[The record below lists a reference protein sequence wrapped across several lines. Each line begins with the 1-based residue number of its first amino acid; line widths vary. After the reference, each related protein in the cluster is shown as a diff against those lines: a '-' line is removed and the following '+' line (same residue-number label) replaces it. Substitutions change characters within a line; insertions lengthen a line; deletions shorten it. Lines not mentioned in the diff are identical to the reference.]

1 MSRPPPPL
9 EAASHPSPSGIR
21 AAPPLRGAAS
31 TSHLEQGTKHAI
43 RGKDQLKRSSSLRTV
58 DLDETSSLSV
68 QQQLA
73 EILTKEAVRVID
85 LFREWDEDGNGV
97 VSRKEFRK
105 AMPLLGLQVPR
116 PDVDALF
123 DSWDPDGSGE
133 LSLREL
139 SQRLKRR
146 VEAPTSPTR
155 RPRRRYEHG
164 MSAIGRQPLSGREN
178 PAGVKFG
185 TSASREPLNS
195 RPIVAGCM
203 MPGYQATL
211 EFDRPAPNRY
221 DLGLDRPLQQ
231 RWAGRKGANGVS
243 FGKGTREVGS
253 PFHVKAI
260 GPGPARYTVDQEIGM
275 PDPNSRSR
283 TPSAFSVTGK
293 WSYHGSLEMR
303 STRIP
308 GPNLK
313 PISSFGRQ
321 YMRSHCKTATAYSFQ
336 RGPNRVILAPGTMPK
351 GPGML
356 LPARTPARDVTPGP
370 IYIGA

>member
-1 MSRPPPPL
+1 MSRPPPTL

-21 AAPPLRGAAS
+21 AAPPLRGAVS
-31 TSHLEQGTKHAI
+31 TSHLEQGTRHAI

-85 LFREWDEDGNGV
+85 LFRAWDEDGNGV

-116 PDVDALF
+116 PAVDALF

-146 VEAPTSPTR
+146 VEAPSSPTR
-155 RPRRRYEHG
+155 RPCRRYEHG
-164 MSAIGRQPLSGREN
+164 MSAIGRQPLSGRAN

-195 RPIVAGCM
+195 RPIIAGL

-221 DLGLDRPLQQ
+221 DLGLERP
-231 RWAGRKGANGVS
+231 G
-243 FGKGTREVGS
+243 
-253 PFHVKAI
+253 
-260 GPGPARYTVDQEIGM
+260 
-275 PDPNSRSR
+275 
-283 TPSAFSVTGK
+283 
-293 WSYHGSLEMR
+293 
-303 STRIP
+303 
-308 GPNLK
+308 
-313 PISSFGRQ
+313 
-321 YMRSHCKTATAYSFQ
+321 
-336 RGPNRVILAPGTMPK
+336 
-351 GPGML
+351 
-356 LPARTPARDVTPGP
+356 
-370 IYIGA
+370 